1 MIPPP
6 TPVPSVTMMTS
17 LLPFSTALPH
27 FAKTCNVRII
37 SDFYFQTCLCTEF
50 LRNIDHSPAEIDT
63 PVNNAITP
71 HRTRN
76 TDSHALYITLTD
88 AFLRQLIINRLC
100 NIRQYCLSVIAG
112 IGLDF
117 PFVKKPSACLK
128 NPILRWFLPRLR
140 QIHISSIPDSSLIYV
155 ICIFFYPMYLYSTI
169 FRNFCLVSIKKIQPM
184 YP

>member
-1 MIPPP
+1 MVYGNMSDFSACTVI
-6 TPVPSVTMMTS
+6 SGNHMTVYNDS
-17 LLPFSTALPH
+17 TADTGTKSHHNDIFTSFSTALPH
-27 FAKTCNVRII
+27 FAKTCNIRII
-37 SDFYFQTCLCTEF
+37 SNFYFQTCLCTEF

-63 PVNNAITP
+63 SVNNAITP

-88 AFLRQLIINRLC
+88 AFLRQFVINRLC

-128 NPILRWFLPRLR
+128 KSHFYGGSSHVYAKSIFLQFL
-140 QIHISSIPDSSLIYV
+140 IP
-155 ICIFFYPMYLYSTI
+155 P
-169 FRNFCLVSIKKIQPM
+169 
-184 YP
+184 

>member
-1 MIPPP
+1 MIYGNVSDFS
-6 TPVPSVTMMTS
+6 TCTVISGDHMSVHDNSTADTGTKRYHDDIFTS
-17 LLPFSTALPH
+17 FSTALPH

-76 TDSHALYITLTD
+76 TDSHTLYITLTD
-88 AFLRQLIINRLC
+88 AFLRQFVINRLC

-112 IGLDF
+112 ICLDF
-117 PFVKKPSACLK
+117 PFVKKLSACLK
-128 NPILRWFLPRLR
+128 KSHFYGGSSHVYAKSIFLQFL
-140 QIHISSIPDSSLIYV
+140 IP
-155 ICIFFYPMYLYSTI
+155 P
-169 FRNFCLVSIKKIQPM
+169 
-184 YP
+184 